1 MVNDILT
8 ELKIR
13 VSYLLK
19 VGLSYISTDR
29 TAPTLSGGEL
39 QRVRLSSQLGSE
51 LVGLTYI
58 LDEPSIGLHP
68 RDHNLIIKMIEELRD
83 KGNTVIVVEHDKDTI
98 LSADYIIDVGPSAGT
113 KGVHY
118 CRRYN
123 PRNYKNPNSITGK
136 YLSTYNKTGSQN
148 KTIPSKW
155 LSLKGC
161 HANNLKILM

>member
-1 MVNDILT
+1 MTIEQLWNWLCELPNQLQQNELSLVNDILT

-13 VSYLLK
+13 ISYLLK
-19 VGLSYISTDR
+19 VGLSYLSTDR

-98 LSADYIIDVGPSAGT
+98 LSADYIIDVGPNAGT
-113 KGVHY
+113 KGGF
-118 CRRYN
+118 
-123 PRNYKNPNSITGK
+123 IIAEGT
-136 YLSTYNKTGSQN
+136 TQE
-148 KTIPSKW
+148 II
-155 LSLKGC
+155 
-161 HANNLKILM
+161 KIQIL